1 MRKGILYGSGLLIL
15 LFSLFSAGACS
26 DKKTIKEDSVTI
38 DTGKTDPTSADT
50 LETLLSEQPM
60 PKAADELFDDF
71 FFKY

>member
-1 MRKGILYGSGLLIL
+1 M
-15 LFSLFSAGACS
+15 
-26 DKKTIKEDSVTI
+26 TI

-71 FFKY
+71 FFNFSANKKLQRKRISFPLPVMKMGKSCRLLQR